1 MEQDTNVLNAEEQEI
16 TFDPSD
22 FGLEETETSET
33 SNSGNVEEQE
43 GEEKKAEELS
53 ESDTYEERGEE
64 AKKEEEEGFEVKFL
78 GETKRL
84 SKEEAKTF
92 AQKGL
97 NYDHLQEEFNAL
109 KENALVKAALNSAKH
124 SGMSEQDFANYLN
137 ERTREIQIGK
147 ISKERGIDEEA
158 AGAVVDALMAEQGK
172 ADKLSDDVKQMQ
184 RENEQLKEYKRLNE
198 LKEEMRREWRSFS
211 EQHPEYNTM
220 DDLPD
225 GVKESIKSGEALE
238 TAYMKYENAKLKE
251 DLRKKSAA
259 QKTPGAAAGTG
270 NGEEEDDFLKGF
282 FGKY

>member
-53 ESDTYEERGEE
+53 EPDTHEERGEE
-64 AKKEEEEGFEVKFL
+64 AEKEEEEGFEVKFL

-137 ERTREIQIGK
+137 ERT
-147 ISKERGIDEEA
+147 
-158 AGAVVDALMAEQGK
+158 
-172 ADKLSDDVKQMQ
+172 
-184 RENEQLKEYKRLNE
+184 KR
-198 LKEEMRREWRSFS
+198 
-211 EQHPEYNTM
+211 NT
-220 DDLPD
+220 
-225 GVKESIKSGEALE
+225 
-238 TAYMKYENAKLKE
+238 N
-251 DLRKKSAA
+251 RKNFKR
-259 QKTPGAAAGTG
+259 
-270 NGEEEDDFLKGF
+270 KG
-282 FGKY
+282 Y

>member
-33 SNSGNVEEQE
+33 SS
-43 GEEKKAEELS
+43 AEEEGKERDEQKQAEQQS
-53 ESDTYEERGEE
+53 ETDTHEERGEE
-64 AKKEEEEGFEVKFL
+64 AEKEEEEGFEVKFL

-198 LKEEMRREWRSFS
+198 LKEEMRREWQSFS

-259 QKTPGAAAGTG
+259 EKTPGAAAGTG